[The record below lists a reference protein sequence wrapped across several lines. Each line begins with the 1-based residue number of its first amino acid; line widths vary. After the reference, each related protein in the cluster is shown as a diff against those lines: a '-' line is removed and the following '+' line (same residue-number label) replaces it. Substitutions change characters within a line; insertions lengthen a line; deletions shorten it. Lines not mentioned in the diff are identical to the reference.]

1 MAIPT
6 YEEAMIPVLR
16 HAAQGGEY
24 RQADFTDFVSD
35 YFSLDEEE
43 RNRLLGSGSKR
54 VIIDRTSWA
63 IVYLH
68 KAGLLER
75 VRRGIYRISDEGRRV
90 LDVEPKRIDSQ
101 YLYENFPDFAEWRD
115 RSNAPK
121 PGNESRPKKS
131 ATQNAHEQSD
141 PSEETP
147 NEDLE
152 RAAFRLRKLLVSEI
166 VDQLSAVSPEKF
178 EQIVLDTVVAM
189 GYGGTHKDAAQRVGR
204 SGDEGIDGIINE
216 DRLGLDTIYL
226 QAKRWQGVVGR
237 PEIQKFVGAL
247 QGMQA
252 SKGVFITTSDFT
264 TEARDYAKRVG
275 TRVVLIDGST
285 LADYMIEF
293 GVGVT
298 TERTILVRRIDS
310 DYFEDGV

>member
-6 YEEAMIPVLR
+6 YEEAMIPVLK
-16 HAAQGGEY
+16 HANQGGEY
-24 RQADFTDFVSD
+24 RQADFTDSVSE
-35 YFSLDEEE
+35 YFSLDDEE
-43 RNRLLGSGSKR
+43 RSRLLGSGSKR
-54 VIIDRTSWA
+54 VIVDRTSWA

-68 KAGLLER
+68 RAGLLER
-75 VRRGIYRISDEGRRV
+75 VRRGFYSITDEGRRV
-90 LDVEPKRIDSQ
+90 LNADPDRLDSQ
-101 YLYENFPDFAEWRD
+101 YLYDNFPEFADWRD
-115 RSNAPK
+115 QSNQPK
-121 PGNESRPKKS
+121 ENSDSESKGF
-131 ATQNAHEQSD
+131 TNQTAHDQSEL
-141 PSEETP
+141 SQETP

-152 RAAFRLRKLLVSEI
+152 RAALRLRKLLVSEI
-166 VDQLSAVSPEKF
+166 VDQLATVSPEKF

-226 QAKRWQGVVGR
+226 QAKRWQNVVGR

-298 TERTILVRRIDS
+298 TERTVLVKRIDS